1 MLKKTVL
8 AFKVKI
14 IVPKIVRQELQF
26 DKVGLKTPSPNN
38 QGLNFL
44 LHVQFRQV
52 LKNCVKASRARI
64 PGKQAGIPGKQAR
77 IREERFYLITGHS
90 LFFCGLVCPGMAK
103 QKCGTVNQNKNAHIF
118 LQARI

>member
-1 MLKKTVL
+1 ML
-8 AFKVKI
+8 F
-14 IVPKIVRQELQF
+14 RQELQF
-26 DKVGLKTPSPNN
+26 DKVGLKISSPNN

-90 LFFCGLVCPGMAK
+90 LFFADSSV
-103 QKCGTVNQNKNAHIF
+103 QEWRSRNAE
-118 LQARI
+118 Q

>member
-1 MLKKTVL
+1 ML
-8 AFKVKI
+8 F
-14 IVPKIVRQELQF
+14 RQDLQF
-26 DKVGLKTPSPNN
+26 DKVGLKTPHPNN

-77 IREERFYLITGHS
+77 NSRGTVLFTGHS
-90 LFFCGLVCPGMAK
+90 LFFADSFV
-103 QKCGTVNQNKNAHIF
+103 QEWRSRNAE
-118 LQARI
+118 Q